1 MGVGIFDH
9 YRSDN
14 RIPINSIQTII
25 ERVEAEKKAKNPNPD
40 PYNWIIND
48 TFINGS
54 WDKNIYLLIDITY
67 PDCTNYEGRK
77 IMLYE
82 NVTEDD
88 LRKQKTLD
96 PHFSSNKRFHS
107 PIARFEPTKEGWEM
121 GKLLAMELYNKE
133 KNT

>member
-25 ERVEAEKKAKNPNPD
+25 ERVEVEKKAKNPNPD

-82 NVTEDD
+82 NVLKKNNQEQHFFHQFHYKIFQNHFYILIKIQLVIHLEHRPYD
-88 LRKQKTLD
+88 L
-96 PHFSSNKRFHS
+96 
-107 PIARFEPTKEGWEM
+107 E
-121 GKLLAMELYNKE
+121 
-133 KNT
+133 